1 MSAGT
6 SSVPLVGRPVAEREG
21 DGARLARRTSLRI
34 GLAEMVAGGWGAVD
48 VFLLLWFV
56 LPAPAHPGVAASTL
70 LVVNA
75 AALVV
80 YTADQLTKW
89 WVVAT
94 MELGQRT
101 PVVEGLLWWQFI
113 RNPGAAFSLGENI
126 TWVFTLVMVVV
137 SVLIV
142 LTLRRVRSA
151 AWALALG
158 LVLGGAL
165 GNLTDRLLR
174 EPGSGMGHV
183 VDFIAVPRFA
193 IFNIAD
199 CGVVVGVC
207 LVVLLTLLG
216 RELDGTRT
224 GAGAPDAQRVEA
236 SPEEEGTRG

>member
-1 MSAGT
+1 MSESPEAPAGA
-6 SSVPLVGRPVAEREG
+6 P
-21 DGARLARRTSLRI
+21 DRRTPR
-34 GLAEMVAGGWGAVD
+34 GV
-48 VFLLLWFV
+48 LLL
-56 LPAPAHPGVAASTL
+56 AA
-70 LVVNA
+70 A
-75 AALVV
+75 AALLV
-80 YTADQLTKW
+80 YAADQLTKW

-199 CGVVVGVC
+199 CGVVVGVS

-224 GAGAPDAQRVEA
+224 GAGAPDAQPVEA

>member
-1 MSAGT
+1 
-6 SSVPLVGRPVAEREG
+6 
-21 DGARLARRTSLRI
+21 
-34 GLAEMVAGGWGAVD
+34 
-48 VFLLLWFV
+48 
-56 LPAPAHPGVAASTL
+56 
-70 LVVNA
+70 
-75 AALVV
+75 
-80 YTADQLTKW
+80 
-89 WVVAT
+89 
-94 MELGQRT
+94 MELGRRT
-101 PVVEGLLWWQFI
+101 PVVEGLLSWQFI
-113 RNPGAAFSLGENI
+113 RNPGAAFSLGEDI
-126 TWVFTLVMVVV
+126 TWVFTVVMVVV

-199 CGVVVGVC
+199 CGVVVGVS

-224 GAGAPDAQRVEA
+224 GADAPDAERVEA

>member
-1 MSAGT
+1 MSEPPEVPAGAPEPG
-6 SSVPLVGRPVAEREG
+6 VPRGV
-21 DGARLARRTSLRI
+21 
-34 GLAEMVAGGWGAVD
+34 
-48 VFLLLWFV
+48 LLL
-56 LPAPAHPGVAASTL
+56 
-70 LVVNA
+70 
-75 AALVV
+75 AALAAVLV

-89 WVVAT
+89 WVVSHLT
-94 MELGQRT
+94 PGERT

-113 RNPGAAFSLGENI
+113 RNPGAAFSLGEDI

-142 LTLRRVRSA
+142 LTLRRVRSS

-174 EPGSGMGHV
+174 EPGFGVGHV

-199 CGVVVGVC
+199 CGVVVGVS

-224 GAGAPDAQRVEA
+224 GSPGPDAQRLEA
-236 SPEEEGTRG
+236 SPEEGTRG

>member
-1 MSAGT
+1 M
-6 SSVPLVGRPVAEREG
+6 LVYA
-21 DGARLARRTSLRI
+21 
-34 GLAEMVAGGWGAVD
+34 
-48 VFLLLWFV
+48 
-56 LPAPAHPGVAASTL
+56 
-70 LVVNA
+70 
-75 AALVV
+75 
-80 YTADQLTKW
+80 ADQLTKW

-199 CGVVVGVC
+199 CGVVVGVS

>member
-1 MSAGT
+1 MSEHPEIPAGA
-6 SSVPLVGRPVAEREG
+6 SGR
-21 DGARLARRTSLRI
+21 GAPR
-34 GLAEMVAGGWGAVD
+34 GV
-48 VFLLLWFV
+48 LLL
-56 LPAPAHPGVAASTL
+56 AA
-70 LVVNA
+70 A

-89 WVVAT
+89 WVVST
-94 MELGQRT
+94 MTLGERT

-113 RNPGAAFSLGENI
+113 RNPGAAFSLGEDI
-126 TWVFTLVMVVV
+126 TWVFTVVMAVV

-174 EPGSGMGHV
+174 EPGFGVGHV

-199 CGVVVGVC
+199 CGVVTGVC

-224 GAGAPDAQRVEA
+224 GARAPGAQRLEA

>member
-1 MSAGT
+1 MSEHPEVPAGT
-6 SSVPLVGRPVAEREG
+6 TGRAAPRGV
-21 DGARLARRTSLRI
+21 
-34 GLAEMVAGGWGAVD
+34 
-48 VFLLLWFV
+48 LL
-56 LPAPAHPGVAASTL
+56 VAA
-70 LVVNA
+70 A
-75 AALVV
+75 AALLV
-80 YTADQLTKW
+80 YVLDQLTKW

-113 RNPGAAFSLGENI
+113 RNPGAAFSLGEDI
-126 TWVFTLVMVVV
+126 TWLFTIVMAVV
-137 SVLIV
+137 SVVIV
-142 LTLRRVRSA
+142 LTLRRVRSV

-174 EPGSGMGHV
+174 EPGFAMGHV

-193 IFNIAD
+193 IFNVAD

-224 GAGAPDAQRVEA
+224 ADRIGTAPG
-236 SPEEEGTRG
+236 EESTRA

>member
-1 MSAGT
+1 MSEHPEAPAGT
-6 SSVPLVGRPVAEREG
+6 TGRAAPRGV
-21 DGARLARRTSLRI
+21 
-34 GLAEMVAGGWGAVD
+34 
-48 VFLLLWFV
+48 LL
-56 LPAPAHPGVAASTL
+56 VAA
-70 LVVNA
+70 A
-75 AALVV
+75 AALLV
-80 YTADQLTKW
+80 YVLDQLTKW

-94 MELGQRT
+94 MEPGQRT

-113 RNPGAAFSLGENI
+113 RNPGAAFSLGEDV
-126 TWVFTLVMVVV
+126 TWLFTIVMTVV
-137 SVLIV
+137 SVVIV

-174 EPGSGMGHV
+174 EPGFAVGHV

-193 IFNIAD
+193 IFNVAD

-224 GAGAPDAQRVEA
+224 GSGGPGAERLEA

>member
-1 MSAGT
+1 MSESPEVPAGAPDRG
-6 SSVPLVGRPVAEREG
+6 VPRGV
-21 DGARLARRTSLRI
+21 
-34 GLAEMVAGGWGAVD
+34 
-48 VFLLLWFV
+48 LLL
-56 LPAPAHPGVAASTL
+56 AASGAL
-70 LVVNA
+70 LVYA
-75 AALVV
+75 
-80 YTADQLTKW
+80 ADQFTKW
-89 WVVAT
+89 WVVAS
-94 MELGQRT
+94 MELGRRT
-101 PVVEGLLWWQFI
+101 PVVEGLLSWQFI
-113 RNPGAAFSLGENI
+113 RNPGAAFSLGEDI
-126 TWVFTLVMVVV
+126 TWVFTVVMVVV

-174 EPGSGMGHV
+174 EPGFGVGHV

-199 CGVVVGVC
+199 CGVVVGVS

-224 GAGAPDAQRVEA
+224 GPGGPGAERLEA

>member
-1 MSAGT
+1 MERDRGPRRPAPRAGT
-6 SSVPLVGRPVAEREG
+6 QPPPEESMSESPEVPA
-21 DGARLARRTSLRI
+21 GAPDRGKRR
-34 GLAEMVAGGWGAVD
+34 GV
-48 VFLLLWFV
+48 LLL
-56 LPAPAHPGVAASTL
+56 AA
-70 LVVNA
+70 V

-80 YTADQLTKW
+80 YAADQLTKW
-89 WVVAT
+89 WVVTT
-94 MELGQRT
+94 MELGRRT
-101 PVVEGLLWWQFI
+101 PVVEDLLWWQFI
-113 RNPGAAFSLGENI
+113 RNPGAAFSLGEDI
-126 TWVFTLVMVVV
+126 TWVFTIVMVVV

-174 EPGSGMGHV
+174 EPGFGVGHV

-199 CGVVVGVC
+199 CGVVVGVS

-224 GAGAPDAQRVEA
+224 SPAGRDAERQAA

>member
-1 MSAGT
+1 MSEHPEIPAGA
-6 SSVPLVGRPVAEREG
+6 SGR
-21 DGARLARRTSLRI
+21 GAPR
-34 GLAEMVAGGWGAVD
+34 GV
-48 VFLLLWFV
+48 LLL
-56 LPAPAHPGVAASTL
+56 AA
-70 LVVNA
+70 A

-89 WVVAT
+89 WVVST
-94 MELGQRT
+94 MTLGERT

-113 RNPGAAFSLGENI
+113 RNPGAAFSLGEDI
-126 TWVFTLVMVVV
+126 TWVFTVVMAVV

-174 EPGSGMGHV
+174 EPGFGVGHV

-199 CGVVVGVC
+199 CGVVTGVC

-224 GAGAPDAQRVEA
+224 GTRAPGAQRLEA

>member
-1 MSAGT
+1 MSEHPEIPAGA
-6 SSVPLVGRPVAEREG
+6 PGR
-21 DGARLARRTSLRI
+21 GAPP
-34 GLAEMVAGGWGAVD
+34 GV
-48 VFLLLWFV
+48 LLL
-56 LPAPAHPGVAASTL
+56 AA
-70 LVVNA
+70 A

-89 WVVAT
+89 WVVST
-94 MELGQRT
+94 MTLGERA

-113 RNPGAAFSLGENI
+113 RNPGAAFSLGEDI
-126 TWVFTLVMVVV
+126 TWVFTVVMAVV

-174 EPGSGMGHV
+174 EPGFGVGHV

-199 CGVVVGVC
+199 CGVVTGVC

-224 GAGAPDAQRVEA
+224 GARAPGAQRLEA

>member
-1 MSAGT
+1 MSESPEVPAGA
-6 SSVPLVGRPVAEREG
+6 SRH
-21 DGARLARRTSLRI
+21 GAPR
-34 GLAEMVAGGWGAVD
+34 GV
-48 VFLLLWFV
+48 LLL
-56 LPAPAHPGVAASTL
+56 AA
-70 LVVNA
+70 A
-75 AALVV
+75 AALLV
-80 YTADQLTKW
+80 YAADQLTKW

-101 PVVEGLLWWQFI
+101 TVVEGLLWWRFI
-113 RNPGAAFSLGENI
+113 RNPGAAFSLGEDI
-126 TWVFTLVMVVV
+126 TWVFTVVMAVV

-142 LTLRRVRSA
+142 LTLRRVRSS

-174 EPGSGMGHV
+174 EPGFGVGHV

-199 CGVVVGVC
+199 CGVVAGVC

-224 GAGAPDAQRVEA
+224 GSGGPDGQPLEA
-236 SPEEEGTRG
+236 SPEEGGTRG

>member
-1 MSAGT
+1 MSEHPE
-6 SSVPLVGRPVAEREG
+6 VPVGAPDRAAP
-21 DGARLARRTSLRI
+21 RT
-34 GLAEMVAGGWGAVD
+34 V
-48 VFLLLWFV
+48 LLI
-56 LPAPAHPGVAASTL
+56 AA
-70 LVVNA
+70 A
-75 AALVV
+75 AALPV
-80 YTADQLTKW
+80 YAVDQLTKW

-94 MELGQRT
+94 MALGERT
-101 PVVEGLLWWQFI
+101 PVVEGLLWWQHI
-113 RNPGAAFSLGENI
+113 RNPGAAFSLGADI
-126 TWVFTLVMVVV
+126 TWVFTVVMAVV

-151 AWALALG
+151 PWALALG

-174 EPGSGMGHV
+174 EPGFGVGHV

-199 CGVVVGVC
+199 CGVVVGVS

-224 GAGAPDAQRVEA
+224 GSGVTDADRLEA
-236 SPEEEGTRG
+236 SPGEDEARG